1 MGECFF
7 DARDAVAD
15 HRQIVACLDGE
26 ADGLCKSEVVEDST
40 HVEIVG
46 HDESG
51 EPLLV
56 AEEVGDDS
64 PREGGGEFFGLK
76 RRIEGV
82 ANHHGIHTV
91 ADTFEDVQF
100 VGFEVRFCKID
111 DWKLV
116 MGI

>member
-26 ADGLCKSEVVEDST
+26 ADGLCKSEVVEDGA

-51 EPLLV
+51 EPLIV